1 MENISYT
8 ALKIVFN
15 SNESFENLIL
25 HSNEVSNHQKQ
36 LRQLTTGIYESL
48 TDLSPVFL
56 KPFFT
61 VHEIPYN
68 LRNGHILNLPLACT
82 MVQIQSFSEHAKS
95 EITYNFP

>member
-1 MENISYT
+1 MKNISYA

-36 LRQLTTGIYESL
+36 LHQLTTGIYKSL
-48 TDLSPVFL
+48 TDLNPAFI
-56 KPFFT
+56 KQFFT

-68 LRNGHILNLPLACT
+68 LHNGHILNLTLA
-82 MVQIQSFSEHAKS
+82 
-95 EITYNFP
+95 